1 LGQADALRRA
11 MTTDRS
17 PEEMAK
23 IRQTFLDGAHHFG
36 VAPEV
41 AERVWKALSAFAA
54 YGFCKAHAAAFAKTA
69 YQTAY
74 LKAHY
79 PAEFFTGILNNQP
92 MGFYSSHTICQ
103 EARRLGIRP
112 LPPDI
117 NRSEARWTVEALG
130 VRGSGLGVRVLMP
143 NPQRLTPN
151 ASLGIRVGL

>member
-1 LGQADALRRA
+1 
-11 MTTDRS
+11 
-17 PEEMAK
+17 
-23 IRQTFLDGAHHFG
+23 LDQG

-92 MGFYSSHTICQ
+92 MGFYSNHTILQ
-103 EARRLGIRP
+103 EPRRLGIP
-112 LPPDI
+112 VLPVDV
-117 NRSEARWTVEALG
+117 NASHAEFTVEEAFGRSG
-130 VRGSGLGVRVLMP
+130 VQAFRRSGVQDKSDRSDP
-143 NPQRLTPN
+143 SNPSDLNTRTPERLN
-151 ASLGIRVGL
+151 AIRVGLKQVKAISE